1 MEEGMEAQGQQPA
14 WMERLAELNRWR
26 ERLQAGEVDPLE
38 VELATLIHQTIEG
51 FGTPPSDSELQES
64 WLSAAGE
71 ALRIASELLNLKAQR
86 LAPEP
91 SREEG
96 AAGAGADETAA
107 ADEPVGGD
115 LVGLDGQDEA
125 PTDAL
130 DVLARRAEAYRRY
143 KEAARLLEEQAEA
156 WSRHQPRQAPSA
168 LLATLERML
177 GPWPD
182 DLPPARAERLVEA
195 LVKVLDRTRMAD
207 RARHAPSPGFDWEE
221 LLGRVRRRVDEAGGP
236 VDLAELL
243 TAQARHRTEVIGL
256 FLAVLELLRVGE
268 LWLSEQDGHL
278 WIQRRS

>member
-1 MEEGMEAQGQQPA
+1 MEAQGQQPA

-26 ERLQAGEVDPLE
+26 ERLQSGEVDPLD
-38 VELATLIHQTIEG
+38 VDLATLIRETVEC
-51 FGTPPSDSELQES
+51 FGEPPSDSEAQEL
-64 WLSAAGE
+64 WLSTAGE
-71 ALRIASELLNLKAQR
+71 ALRVASDLLNLKAQR

-91 SREEG
+91 AREDEG
-96 AAGAGADETAA
+96 TGGDEAAV
-107 ADEPVGGD
+107 ADEPAGGD
-115 LVGLDGQDEA
+115 LVGLDDQEEA
-125 PTDAL
+125 PSDAL
-130 DVLARRAEAYRRY
+130 DVLARRAEAYRRF

-168 LLATLERML
+168 LLETLERVL

-195 LVKVLDRTRMAD
+195 LAKVLDRTRMAD

-221 LLGRVRRRVDEAGGP
+221 LLGRVRRRVDQAGGP

-243 TAQARHRTEVIGL
+243 VQEARHRTEVIGL

-268 LWLSEQDGHL
+268 LCLTEQDGNL